1 MNRCTTARLSSVA
14 WSSTTISSN
23 SMSSLAATLV
33 NVHYQGVYRTP
44 LRFAVVTPQVL
55 TFALALSLVLGAAA
69 GALAA
74 LRLARMHPLVLL
86 GRR

>member
-1 MNRCTTARLSSVA
+1 
-14 WSSTTISSN
+14 
-23 SMSSLAATLV
+23 
-33 NVHYQGVYRTP
+33 
-44 LRFAVVTPQVL
+44 VTPQVL